1 MVGRRGDLCSE
12 ESFFSFFFSSFN
24 EWVKRKAA
32 RRSYKLLLYM
42 TFCIYF
48 SSEVFV

>member
-1 MVGRRGDLCSE
+1 MVGRRGGLCSE
-12 ESFFSFFFSSFN
+12 ESFFSFFFRFN